1 LSPLPRVRLRMR
13 RGQRDSLA
21 AFILLSLL
29 AHVAGVSMIAGAVS
43 LTPTSNPVSTE
54 PAFFVRLA
62 ELPSGGTPQP
72 ASSAVA
78 PPPVKQP
85 AQVPVPPK
93 PREKKPVL
101 LPEKPMKAKPK
112 KPEPEPSA
120 ATKGPERPQA
130 SPPPPSIPSQ
140 GTAGLGVPAG
150 EGSVTSLEIPNFTHA
165 WYTASI
171 VSRLKAVWRY
181 PQVPD
186 PQKESVTVS
195 FLIKRDG
202 SVEDVRIETPSR
214 YEVLNLSVL
223 RALHDAPPFP
233 PLPAQ
238 YQGDSPRARMVFEPA
253 SEP

>member
-1 LSPLPRVRLRMR
+1 MSPLPRV
-13 RGQRDSLA
+13 
-21 AFILLSLL
+21 LLSLL

-43 LTPTSNPVSTE
+43 LTPMSNPVSAE

-62 ELPSGGTPQP
+62 ELPSGGALQP
-72 ASSAVA
+72 ASSAAA

-120 ATKGPERPQA
+120 TKGPERPQA
-130 SPPPPSIPSQ
+130 SPPPPPIPSQ
-140 GTAGLGVPAG
+140 GPPVGVPGG